1 MSIQLNQLLERTLA
15 RAAFLLKKLK
25 SEFEEEGDRKDG
37 WCVCGG
43 GDNEN
48 LQTSAV
54 ALKVI
59 PGAVVV
65 VCVAAVS

>member
-37 WCVCGG
+37 WCVCVGG
-43 GDNEN
+43 ERGGE
-48 LQTSAV
+48 LGS
-54 ALKVI
+54 
-59 PGAVVV
+59 
-65 VCVAAVS
+65 

>member
-37 WCVCGG
+37 WCVCVGG
-43 GDNEN
+43 EIMKTYK
-48 LQTSAV
+48 L
-54 ALKVI
+54 LLLH
-59 PGAVVV
+59 
-65 VCVAAVS
+65 

>member
-37 WCVCGG
+37 CVGGG